1 MNKVALYFRLSV
13 EEQSGREE
21 SESIISQ
28 RNYVTSFFKAQS
40 DLKDFPYEEYID
52 DGFSGSNTKRPGFE
66 RMMNDVKANLVKTI
80 IVKDLSRFMRDYIAM
95 GDYLENIFPFMGVR
109 FIAIN
114 DNYDSSKE
122 KGNGTEL
129 DIQFK
134 NLLYDFYAKDA
145 SQKVRSVQNAL
156 KAKGKFM
163 AWQPPFGYIK
173 DPNDKYKIIVDD
185 EVAHIVREAF
195 ELSLKGMPTRKI
207 AQLFNEKNYI
217 TPYRRKKQ
225 TSRMDYSYKTTTTE
239 NHKEPIWMHGTV
251 IKILGNENYTG
262 TYCYNMVQKSIASGG
277 KSIPVPRKD
286 WGRVFNNHEA
296 IISRKMFDQVRDQN
310 QAKAFK
316 NVDYSQLKEIRYP
329 LEGFIV
335 CEECGHI
342 LARESTTRHQK
353 NGIKKFNYMSCRTCK
368 AKKLEI
374 KRMKLELIEETV
386 WNLLKEK
393 VQSEESIEEEPQW
406 KSTKLDRI
414 TLLESA
420 KEEAFHQYKT
430 GKLSREDFIAKKCSI
445 DVDIEMIENEVEEQ
459 DYEKLKVTDSLTREI
474 VERYID
480 KVIVSHGGGIEV
492 VLKV

>member
-21 SESIISQ
+21 SESIVSQ
-28 RNYVTSFFKAQS
+28 RNFVTSFFKAQS
-40 DLKDFPYEEYID
+40 DLKNFPYEEYID

-66 RMMNDVKANLVKTI
+66 RMMNEVKANLVKTI

-173 DPNDKYKIIVDD
+173 DPNDKHKIIIDD

-195 ELSLKGMPTRKI
+195 ELSLNGMSTRKI
-207 AQLFNEKNYI
+207 AQFFNEKNYI

-225 TSRMDYSYKTTTTE
+225 TSGMDYSYQATTTE
-239 NHKEPIWMHGTV
+239 KHKEPIWMHGTI
-251 IKILGNENYTG
+251 IKILANENYTG
-262 TYCYNMVQKSIASGG
+262 TYCYNMFQKSFSSGG
-277 KSIPVPRKD
+277 KAVSVPRED
-286 WGRVFNNHEA
+286 WGRIFNNHEP
-296 IISRKMFDQVRDQN
+296 IISRDMFNQVREQN
-310 QAKAFK
+310 KTKGFK
-316 NVDYSQLKEIRYP
+316 NLDYSKLKEIRYP
-329 LEGFIV
+329 LEGFVV
-335 CEECGHI
+335 CEDCGHV
-342 LARESTTRHQK
+342 LARNSTKRHQK
-353 NGIKKFNYMSCRTCK
+353 NGVKKFNYMFCRTCK
-368 AKKLEI
+368 TKKLEV
-374 KRMKLELIEETV
+374 KYLKLEVIEETV
-386 WNLLKEK
+386 WNLVKDR
-393 VQSEESIEEEPQW
+393 VQSEERIEEEPKI
-406 KSTKLDRI
+406 KSTKVDRI
-414 TLLESA
+414 TVLESE
-420 KEEAFHQYKT
+420 KEEAFHQYKI
-430 GKLSREDFIAKKCSI
+430 GKLSREDFIKKKRSI
-445 DVDIEMIENEVEEQ
+445 DMDIETIENEVEEIE
-459 DYEKLKVTDSLTREI
+459 YEKLEITDSLTREI

-480 KVIVSHGGGIEV
+480 KVIVSHNGGIKV
-492 VLKV
+492 VLKS

>member
-195 ELSLKGMPTRKI
+195 ELSLKGM
-207 AQLFNEKNYI
+207 
-217 TPYRRKKQ
+217 
-225 TSRMDYSYKTTTTE
+225 
-239 NHKEPIWMHGTV
+239 V
-251 IKILGNENYTG
+251 
-262 TYCYNMVQKSIASGG
+262 
-277 KSIPVPRKD
+277 
-286 WGRVFNNHEA
+286 
-296 IISRKMFDQVRDQN
+296 
-310 QAKAFK
+310 
-316 NVDYSQLKEIRYP
+316 
-329 LEGFIV
+329 
-335 CEECGHI
+335 
-342 LARESTTRHQK
+342 
-353 NGIKKFNYMSCRTCK
+353 
-368 AKKLEI
+368 
-374 KRMKLELIEETV
+374 
-386 WNLLKEK
+386 
-393 VQSEESIEEEPQW
+393 
-406 KSTKLDRI
+406 
-414 TLLESA
+414 
-420 KEEAFHQYKT
+420 
-430 GKLSREDFIAKKCSI
+430 
-445 DVDIEMIENEVEEQ
+445 
-459 DYEKLKVTDSLTREI
+459 
-474 VERYID
+474 
-480 KVIVSHGGGIEV
+480 
-492 VLKV
+492 

>member
-1 MNKVALYFRLSV
+1 
-13 EEQSGREE
+13 
-21 SESIISQ
+21 
-28 RNYVTSFFKAQS
+28 
-40 DLKDFPYEEYID
+40 
-52 DGFSGSNTKRPGFE
+52 
-66 RMMNDVKANLVKTI
+66 
-80 IVKDLSRFMRDYIAM
+80 M
-95 GDYLENIFPFMGVR
+95 G
-109 FIAIN
+109 
-114 DNYDSSKE
+114 
-122 KGNGTEL
+122 
-129 DIQFK
+129 
-134 NLLYDFYAKDA
+134 
-145 SQKVRSVQNAL
+145 
-156 KAKGKFM
+156 GK
-163 AWQPPFGYIK
+163 PVFGYIK
-173 DPNDKYKIIVDD
+173 DPNDKHKIIVDD

-296 IISRKMFDQVRDQN
+296 IISRKMFDKVREQN
-310 QAKAFK
+310 KSKAFK
-316 NVDYSQLKEIRYP
+316 NMDYSQLKEIRYP

-393 VQSEESIEEEPQW
+393 VQSEGSNEEEPQW

-414 TLLESA
+414 ALLESE

-445 DVDIEMIENEVEEQ
+445 DVDIAMIENEVEEQ
-459 DYEKLKVTDSLTREI
+459 EYEKLKVTDSLTREI

-480 KVIVSHGGGIEV
+480 KVIVSHGGEIDM

>member
-1 MNKVALYFRLSV
+1 
-13 EEQSGREE
+13 
-21 SESIISQ
+21 
-28 RNYVTSFFKAQS
+28 
-40 DLKDFPYEEYID
+40 
-52 DGFSGSNTKRPGFE
+52 
-66 RMMNDVKANLVKTI
+66 
-80 IVKDLSRFMRDYIAM
+80 MRDYIAM

-262 TYCYNMVQKSIASGG
+262 TYCYNMVQKSFASGG

-296 IISRKMFDQVRDQN
+296 IISRKMFDKVREQN
-310 QAKAFK
+310 KSKAFK
-316 NVDYSQLKEIRYP
+316 NMDYSKLKEIRYP

-386 WNLLKEK
+386 WNLLKDK
-393 VQSEESIEEEPQW
+393 VQSEGSIEEEPQW

-414 TLLESA
+414 ALLESE

-445 DVDIEMIENEVEEQ
+445 DVDIAMIENEVEEQ
-459 DYEKLKVTDSLTREI
+459 EYKKLEVTDTLTREI

-480 KVIVSHGGGIEV
+480 KVIVSHSGDIKV
-492 VLKV
+492 VLKA

>member
-173 DPNDKYKIIVDD
+173 DPNDKHKIIVDD

-195 ELSLKGMPTRKI
+195 ELSLKGMSTRKI

-277 KSIPVPRKD
+277 KSIPDCSSTDKRK
-286 WGRVFNNHEA
+286 
-296 IISRKMFDQVRDQN
+296 
-310 QAKAFK
+310 
-316 NVDYSQLKEIRYP
+316 YSAALFIRY
-329 LEGFIV
+329 L
-335 CEECGHI
+335 
-342 LARESTTRHQK
+342 R
-353 NGIKKFNYMSCRTCK
+353 
-368 AKKLEI
+368 
-374 KRMKLELIEETV
+374 
-386 WNLLKEK
+386 
-393 VQSEESIEEEPQW
+393 
-406 KSTKLDRI
+406 
-414 TLLESA
+414 
-420 KEEAFHQYKT
+420 
-430 GKLSREDFIAKKCSI
+430 
-445 DVDIEMIENEVEEQ
+445 
-459 DYEKLKVTDSLTREI
+459 
-474 VERYID
+474 
-480 KVIVSHGGGIEV
+480 SH
-492 VLKV
+492 